1 MENKEE
7 RGKSLSAND
16 EVAAAAEAH
25 GEVSAAAEV
34 AQSDPGAGLLILA
47 QQSQVQGGGS
57 LAGLEHQS
65 AYALIHQG
73 LHVEDGGAEGG
84 VVIGGVQRQ
93 HAAFL
98 TGGVEHLLA
107 QQALDGIAGF
117 ALLHRRVRGQ
127 GVSSEII
134 ITLP

>member
-57 LAGLEHQS
+57 LAGLEHQR

-73 LHVEDGGAEGG
+73 VSTLVLKTGKTSTTLNLHFMV
-84 VVIGGVQRQ
+84 
-93 HAAFL
+93 
-98 TGGVEHLLA
+98 
-107 QQALDGIAGF
+107 
-117 ALLHRRVRGQ
+117 LH
-127 GVSSEII
+127 
-134 ITLP
+134 